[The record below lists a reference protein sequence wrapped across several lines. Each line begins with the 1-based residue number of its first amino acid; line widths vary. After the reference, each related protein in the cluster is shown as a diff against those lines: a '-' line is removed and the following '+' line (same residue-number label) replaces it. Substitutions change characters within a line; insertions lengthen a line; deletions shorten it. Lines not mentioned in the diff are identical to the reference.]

1 MREMERAQEYL
12 SRSDPAHPLV
22 APLRGALERIEPLPW
37 LGLPAW
43 RRARSRVGVAYR
55 RLASAPGFD
64 AAVIAFFVGQ
74 LLLKLAYGAMLIF
87 VVGLGWRQVLDIR
100 FVGRVA
106 ERMVEL
112 SSLEVAQLA
121 ASGLARWFVLMG
133 VVRIGVSRVRAYRM
147 FERAIVTSIL
157 LVQVFS
163 FYSEQFAA
171 LVELIFNLTILAFVR
186 AAIAAEEAREALGL
200 AGVALLCYLGHLF
213 TFCILALLLVVA
225 ALLLDLGEAANVLS
239 RLHTDPSG
247 GALYT
252 AVVAGVAPNAAL
264 LGGAYL
270 LGPGFAVGTGTVVST
285 SAVAIGPLPAFPLVA
300 ALPDAG
306 ATPGWASWLPVLP
319 ALLGVCG
326 GALLVRRHR
335 PERVEVA
342 ALEGLVAGLLAAAV
356 VAALVG
362 LAGGAVGP
370 GRMSEV
376 GAPVLDTW
384 WAAVLALTPG
394 CLVGAAGA
402 AALGRWLP
410 WRS

>member
-1 MREMERAQEYL
+1 MGPKRRIFVRAFEAPDLLELFLVASVSTVLIVRLALHLTGYPSVGGGFLHFAHVLWGGLLMLAALITALSFLDRSAMRIAAVGGGIGFGLFVDEIGKFVTRSNDYFFQPAVALIYVVFIGVFLIVHTIHRPRKSTSEEYLLNALKELQELARGDLDMREMERAQEYL

-112 SSLEVAQLA
+112 SPLEVAQLA
-121 ASGLARWFVLMG
+121 ASGLAGWFVLMG
-133 VVRIGVSRVRAYRM
+133 VVRIGVSRVAAYHM

-171 LVELIFNLTILAFVR
+171 LVELVFNLSILALVR
-186 AAIAAEEAREALGL
+186 AAITAEEAREAEAKRLDTAAGL
-200 AGVALLCYLGHLF
+200 
-213 TFCILALLLVVA
+213 
-225 ALLLDLGEAANVLS
+225 S
-239 RLHTDPSG
+239 P
-247 GALYT
+247 
-252 AVVAGVAPNAAL
+252 
-264 LGGAYL
+264 
-270 LGPGFAVGTGTVVST
+270 
-285 SAVAIGPLPAFPLVA
+285 PLP
-300 ALPDAG
+300 
-306 ATPGWASWLPVLP
+306 
-319 ALLGVCG
+319 
-326 GALLVRRHR
+326 R
-335 PERVEVA
+335 PR
-342 ALEGLVAGLLAAAV
+342 
-356 VAALVG
+356 
-362 LAGGAVGP
+362 
-370 GRMSEV
+370 
-376 GAPVLDTW
+376 DT
-384 WAAVLALTPG
+384 G
-394 CLVGAAGA
+394 
-402 AALGRWLP
+402 
-410 WRS
+410 